1 MLLRGNLNE
10 LRMKIGGD
18 ERESVRF
25 FVKIRLRVF
34 VSSCLY
40 LTLFDTICHIP

>member
-25 FVKIRLRVF
+25 LCDFSLLGESKGA
-34 VSSCLY
+34 CD
-40 LTLFDTICHIP
+40 TLW